1 MIQAV
6 YDLKHCPLCNEEYLE
21 DTTLIEYSENGKY
34 YYDMRY
40 GHWCLPGD
48 MRDMILRQIDK
59 ILVDGM
65 TLKEL
70 CMKLMEIFDL
80 TMKTACNYTRWLIN
94 TLPVYLPD
102 RKHIR
107 LIAT

>member
-1 MIQAV
+1 M
-6 YDLKHCPLCNEEYLE
+6 
-21 DTTLIEYSENGKY
+21 SEHLAGVGVQQL
-34 YYDMRY
+34 DP
-40 GHWCLPGD
+40 GLQDFPGSGLPGD
-48 MRDMILRQIDK
+48 MRDMILRQIDQ
-59 ILVDGM
+59 ILVDDM

-80 TMKTACNYTRWLIN
+80 TMKTACNYTRWLIQI
-94 TLPVYLPD
+94 LPVYLLD